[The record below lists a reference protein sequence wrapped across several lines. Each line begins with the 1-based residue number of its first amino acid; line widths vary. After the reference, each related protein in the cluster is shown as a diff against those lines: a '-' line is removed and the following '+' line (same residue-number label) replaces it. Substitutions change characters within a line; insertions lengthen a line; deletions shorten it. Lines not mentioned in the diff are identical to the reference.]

1 MAEEKQEK
9 KMHHDVE
16 QDDKV
21 TQTTASQTFKLEYC
35 IDFQLFTADIL
46 VQAYG
51 HRQLSGYHTLT
62 RTWATGDNPA
72 VKDVPGHED
81 DRHVPP
87 SLSQWLRQSMHD
99 SPYDNIGAVG
109 QASAPKGE
117 HEVRGETGSNSAAAG
132 SVRPESDKTSK

>member
-1 MAEEKQEK
+1 M
-9 KMHHDVE
+9 
-16 QDDKV
+16 
-21 TQTTASQTFKLEYC
+21 
-35 IDFQLFTADIL
+35 FTADAL

-51 HRQLSGYHTLT
+51 HQQPSGYHTVT

-72 VKDVPGHED
+72 VKDVPGHRD

-87 SLSQWLRQSMHD
+87 SLSRWLRQPMHD

-109 QASAPKGE
+109 QASASNGE
-117 HEVRGETGSNSAAAG
+117 HGEHGVRGETGSNRAAAG